1 MSSLHRN
8 VACKL
13 CSIIEIIK
21 RGKEKVLIEKIEKD
35 GGLSSVI
42 NFVLC
47 NTMLWRI
54 AEKSSVTSQVC

>member
-1 MSSLHRN
+1 M
-8 VACKL
+8 V
-13 CSIIEIIK
+13 EIIK
-21 RGKEKVLIEKIEKD
+21 RGKEKVLIEKIGKD

-54 AEKSSVTSQVC
+54 AEKCPVTGQACHKLYLLIHYWEKN